1 MTNQKEAINTNEDIL
16 MGRVTPYVSRMKHW
30 LDPKIKKSL
39 CLFCSLGCGVAFRC
53 DGDHAKELDY
63 DKENP
68 VCNGALCPRGH
79 YNIELLTHPGRLME
93 PMIGRR
99 RVSWSEALAF
109 LHQELKLFR
118 PEEIGI
124 VLSTNA
130 SCEDAYL
137 AARLAKLIGTDKLA
151 ATGELA
157 DLEAFRGYQYDVP
170 GAQLAQLEEIDNAE
184 ALLIV
189 GDLLVRS
196 PVLSQRINKV
206 KYGKRGNKIIVID
219 PNKTHTAWFAT
230 AQLRNQ
236 PGTEALV
243 LAALAGAGLDPA
255 LVAERTGLS
264 QALLV
269 AAAYDFNAATSGTI
283 IVVPGANK
291 QRNDLLV
298 YFAKLLAARSPNKK
312 FISFYSGGN
321 TLGVNTVLD
330 REAEGHT
337 SYTELL
343 SKIDSG
349 EIKAMIMLGGDLAP
363 THPELG
369 NKIKHLK
376 FVARSAHFP
385 QADAYETTVQLP
397 LASQLDGGGSY
408 QLADGRKEEPVP
420 VTPKAGAKTN
430 AEIMALIMNTEL
442 DNEKLRTE
450 TAASLARGI
459 KTVSADQGEILD
471 GCRAIA
477 AGADRPDEQITHF
490 GNNELVKRFFWFRL
504 KTGELS

>member
-1 MTNQKEAINTNEDIL
+1 
-16 MGRVTPYVSRMKHW
+16 MGRVSPYVSRMKQW
-30 LDPKIKKSL
+30 TDPKIRKSL

-53 DGDHAKELDY
+53 NGDQAKELDY

-99 RVSWSEALAF
+99 RVGWSEALAF
-109 LHQELKLFR
+109 FHQELKLFR
-118 PEEIGI
+118 PEEIGL

-130 SCEDAYL
+130 SCEDACL

-151 ATGELA
+151 AAGEPA
-157 DLEAFRGYQYDVP
+157 DLEAYRGYQYGVP
-170 GAQLAQLEEIDNAE
+170 GAQLAKLEEIDNSE
-184 ALLIV
+184 ALLIA

-230 AQLRNQ
+230 THLRNK

-243 LAALAGAGLDPA
+243 LAALAGADLDPA
-255 LVAERTGLS
+255 LIAERTGLS
-264 QALLV
+264 PAAL
-269 AAAYDFNAATSGTI
+269 AAAARDFNAAATGTI
-283 IVVPGANK
+283 IVAPGANK

-298 YFAKLLAARSPNKK
+298 YFAKLLSIGLPNKK

-330 REAEGHT
+330 REAEGHA
-337 SYTELL
+337 SYAELL
-343 SKIDSG
+343 GKIDSG
-349 EIKAMIMLGGDLAP
+349 EIKAMIMLGEDLAP
-363 THPELG
+363 AHPELG
-369 NKIKHLK
+369 NKIRHLK

-408 QLADGRKEEPVP
+408 QLADGSKEEPVP

-442 DNEKLRTE
+442 DVGKLKTE
-450 TAASLARGI
+450 MAASLAGGI
-459 KTVSADQGEILD
+459 KTVNADPGEIMD
-471 GCRAIA
+471 GCRAIV

-490 GNNELVKRFFWFRL
+490 GNNDLVKRFFWFRL
-504 KTGELS
+504 KAGELS